1 VIDENFVIVARNS
14 DNILTFKFNKW

>member
-1 VIDENFVIVARNS
+1 VIDNNLVIVARNS